1 MGITD
6 SWDSQEVLENHCK
19 SFFFFFNLEKTT
31 FHYDHFFEFYFILF
45 FIQQVLISYLFY
57 TY

>member
-1 MGITD
+1 MI
-6 SWDSQEVLENHCK
+6 V
-19 SFFFFFNLEKTT
+19 KTHQIAYLKT
-31 FHYDHFFEFYFILF
+31 GKLFYLF